1 MKIFKDDF
9 NISLQQMMNSQKEEP
24 LQNKEDNLLQVVEE
38 ICKCNQIFDDVQNK
52 IDYYSSMYSNLFAA
66 YPTVLKKAC
75 EPNFDIEKFK
85 WMMNMQ
91 KNVQNDL
98 ISQHNAS
105 VEVGERLVNE
115 HVKPK
120 LN

>member
-9 NISLQQMMNSQKEEP
+9 NISLQQMMNSKKEEFQ
-24 LQNKEDNLLQVVEE
+24 QNNEDNLLQVVEE
-38 ICKCNQIFDDVQNK
+38 ICKCKHICDDVQNK
-52 IDYYSSMYSNLFAA
+52 IDYYSSMYPNLFTA

-75 EPNFDIEKFK
+75 ESNFDLEKFK

-91 KNVQNDL
+91 KNVHNNL

-105 VEVGERLVNE
+105 VEVGERLVDE